1 MKYMTKVRVWGR
13 EWEGGKKEDYTGFS
27 LSFSVESHQQLTSL
41 NSNLT
46 TFENLASICVS
57 PEPILGTFWLQ
68 KKEFFLDPANSPVQ
82 TNNSLALL
90 GLILILK
97 TLLTCICDVY
107 NIMVGLMNINLI
119 TNGELLV
126 ESPYTFPV
134 QTNNSLALLGL
145 DRQIMPILV
154 KLNNLIL
161 KS

>member
-1 MKYMTKVRVWGR
+1 M
-13 EWEGGKKEDYTGFS
+13 
-27 LSFSVESHQQLTSL
+27 
-41 NSNLT
+41 
-46 TFENLASICVS
+46 
-57 PEPILGTFWLQ
+57 
-68 KKEFFLDPANSPVQ
+68 Q

-154 KLNNLIL
+154 KFNDMIL